1 VIYQVAD
8 SDLVVP
14 LVVQPVVVSGRVD
27 DESQMA
33 HRGDAKERWLEIGTS
48 WFQNPNDWPAI
59 PAADGPDAW
68 QRVKVGVD
76 FERRIGEPDDR
87 SRRVDIVVP
96 RENFTPVAMQP
107 AVVSDVVQGRSSVSF
122 RVDQPGTPILVRT
135 SYFPNWGASGAQ
147 GPYRVAPNMMVV
159 VPTQNEVTL
168 SFGWSFLDVFA
179 YLLTIAGIVIVVRH
193 KRAQRRAIF
202 ANVAIVANGG
212 GRGAD
217 LDK

>member
-1 VIYQVAD
+1 
-8 SDLVVP
+8 
-14 LVVQPVVVSGRVD
+14 
-27 DESQMA
+27 MA

-147 GPYRVAPNMMVV
+147 GPYRIAPNMMVV
-159 VPTQNEVTL
+159 VPTENEVSL
-168 SFGWSFLDVFA
+168 SFGWSFLDAFA
-179 YLLTIAGIVIVVRH
+179 YVLTIAGIVIVVRH

-202 ANVAIVANGG
+202 ANVANVENVA